1 MPSLLDYA
9 VLSAAVYNDV
19 RQGGNIVSLPSNWA
33 RIGVVPS
40 TLGFAAAAYQ
50 NGNDIV
56 ISYEGTDTDTTAN
69 AVAALQGGQISAHA
83 DGASLIL
90 K

>member
-19 RQGGNIVSLPSNWA
+19 RQGKNQVSVPAVWTQ
-33 RIGVVPS
+33 IDVQPS

-50 NGNDIV
+50 NANGDIV
-56 ISYEGTDTDTTAN
+56 TPITKGTGVDLFLT
-69 AVAALQGGQISAHA
+69 S
-83 DGASLIL
+83 
-90 K
+90 